1 MSKEIPNSKRFVRK
15 ELTKGKGIS
24 NRTIYKGMNISTEF
38 ENFYRNI
45 SEDKLENPLLHKH
58 QYRALLNNAI
68 KCKGKGVL
76 LLVFIH
82 SSAKK
87 FLERQQ
93 IRSTYGSFSD
103 YENEHIEYIF
113 VLGQTLKPEI
123 QQKINKESEK
133 YMDIVQG
140 NFVDSYRNLTYK
152 LVFSLFWVN
161 NFCSN
166 AKFVVKVDDD
176 VIVNLPLLIQHLQ
189 QKKKD
194 NLLTNVLECYMLID
208 TEPFRQNNSKWRTSL
223 LEYPFPTYPPY
234 CNGNPSIMSVDVII
248 KMYDTTKEVP
258 FLWLED
264 VYGGGFLPWISN
276 IEMHQ
281 PTCYGI
287 YVTNENIHGNALSWL
302 ILSIYKTNNFEL
314 LVGTN
319 DLTSDFDSQ
328 IRIPIFSTE
337 IPNSKDLNISE
348 DKLENP
354 LLHKHQYRALLNN
367 DMKCKGKGV
376 FLLVFVHSSARKFL
390 ERQQIRST
398 YGSILDYE
406 NEHIEY
412 VFVLGQTPKPE
423 IQQRI
428 NDESEK
434 YMDIVQVKVDDD
446 VIINIPLLIQHLR
459 QKTKENL
466 LTNVLECYML
476 TDTEPMRHNNS
487 KWRTSLSEYRY
498 PTFPPYCDGFSS
510 IMSIDVIRKMYNT
523 TKEVPFLWLE
533 DVYGGGFLPWISNIE
548 MHQPYCYSAYVE
560 SENWNCKLFV
570 RAFVKRYISKRYMGT
585 HQTQQCSL

>member
-1 MSKEIPNSKRFVRK
+1 MKGTWKK
-15 ELTKGKGIS
+15 CLTLI
-24 NRTIYKGMNISTEF
+24 
-38 ENFYRNI
+38 
-45 SEDKLENPLLHKH
+45 
-58 QYRALLNNAI
+58 
-68 KCKGKGVL
+68 
-76 LLVFIH
+76 
-82 SSAKK
+82 
-87 FLERQQ
+87 
-93 IRSTYGSFSD
+93 
-103 YENEHIEYIF
+103 IF
-113 VLGQTLKPEI
+113 CTV
-123 QQKINKESEK
+123 
-133 YMDIVQG
+133 
-140 NFVDSYRNLTYK
+140 
-152 LVFSLFWVN
+152 
-161 NFCSN
+161 
-166 AKFVVKVDDD
+166 
-176 VIVNLPLLIQHLQ
+176 
-189 QKKKD
+189 
-194 NLLTNVLECYMLID
+194 
-208 TEPFRQNNSKWRTSL
+208 
-223 LEYPFPTYPPY
+223 
-234 CNGNPSIMSVDVII
+234 
-248 KMYDTTKEVP
+248 
-258 FLWLED
+258 
-264 VYGGGFLPWISN
+264 
-276 IEMHQ
+276 
-281 PTCYGI
+281 
-287 YVTNENIHGNALSWL
+287 SWL

-337 IPNSKDLNISE
+337 IPNSKRFVRKELTKGKGISNRTIYKGMNISTEFEYFYRNISE

-423 IQQRI
+423 IQQNI

-434 YMDIVQVKVDDD
+434 YMDIVQGNFVDSYRNLTYKRVFSLFWVNNFCSNAKFVVKVDDD
-446 VIINIPLLIQHLR
+446 VFINIPLLIQHLR

-523 TKEVPFLWLE
+523 TKEYFC
-533 DVYGGGFLPWISNIE
+533 G
-548 MHQPYCYSAYVE
+548 
-560 SENWNCKLFV
+560 
-570 RAFVKRYISKRYMGT
+570 
-585 HQTQQCSL
+585 

>member
-1 MSKEIPNSKRFVRK
+1 MKGTWKKCLTLIIFCTVSWLISSIYKTNNFELLVGTNDLTSDFDSQIRIPIFSTEIPNSKRFVRK

-38 ENFYRNI
+38 EYFYRNI

-58 QYRALLNNAI
+58 QYRALLNNDM
-68 KCKGKGVL
+68 KCKGKGVF
-76 LLVFIH
+76 LLVFVH
-82 SSAKK
+82 SSARKS
-87 FLERQQ
+87 LARQQ

-166 AKFVVKVDDD
+166 TKFVVKVDDD
-176 VIVNLPLLIQHLQ
+176 VIINIVLLIQHLQ

-208 TEPFRQNNSKWRTSL
+208 KGPIRRNNSKWRTSL
-223 LEYPFPTYPPY
+223 LEYPFPKYPPY
-234 CNGNPSIMSVDVII
+234 CNGNPSIMSIDVII

-287 YVTNENIHGNALSWL
+287 YVTNENIHGNA
-302 ILSIYKTNNFEL
+302 
-314 LVGTN
+314 
-319 DLTSDFDSQ
+319 
-328 IRIPIFSTE
+328 
-337 IPNSKDLNISE
+337 
-348 DKLENP
+348 
-354 LLHKHQYRALLNN
+354 
-367 DMKCKGKGV
+367 
-376 FLLVFVHSSARKFL
+376 
-390 ERQQIRST
+390 
-398 YGSILDYE
+398 
-406 NEHIEY
+406 
-412 VFVLGQTPKPE
+412 
-423 IQQRI
+423 
-428 NDESEK
+428 
-434 YMDIVQVKVDDD
+434 
-446 VIINIPLLIQHLR
+446 
-459 QKTKENL
+459 
-466 LTNVLECYML
+466 
-476 TDTEPMRHNNS
+476 
-487 KWRTSLSEYRY
+487 
-498 PTFPPYCDGFSS
+498 
-510 IMSIDVIRKMYNT
+510 
-523 TKEVPFLWLE
+523 
-533 DVYGGGFLPWISNIE
+533 
-548 MHQPYCYSAYVE
+548 
-560 SENWNCKLFV
+560 CKLFYLSSSSNII
-570 RAFVKRYISKRYMGT
+570 FHKDIWEQISKQMNT
-585 HQTQQCSL
+585 SCKC